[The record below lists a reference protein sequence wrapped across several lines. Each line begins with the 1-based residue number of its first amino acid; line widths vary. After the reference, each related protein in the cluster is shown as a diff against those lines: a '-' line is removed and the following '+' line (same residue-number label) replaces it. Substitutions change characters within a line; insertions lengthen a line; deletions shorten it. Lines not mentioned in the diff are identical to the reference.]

1 MDMSQNDVTGNEDDS
16 WDAIW
21 DSAGHITD
29 QGYEVEFAI
38 PFSSLRFPRASGPQT
53 WGIDALRVW
62 PRDQRYRL
70 GLNALP
76 RNKNCYLCNESKMV
90 GFDGV
95 TPGRNL
101 EFDPTLTANRTE
113 TRDDLDGQFDS
124 KSKAD
129 PGITFRWGVTPG
141 MTLNATINPDFSQ
154 VEADAAQL
162 SVNTQF
168 ALFYPEKRPFFLEG
182 ADLFD
187 TKINAVYTREI
198 ADPSWGLKLTGK
210 EGSNALGV
218 IVARDEVT
226 NFLLPGPQFSNLA
239 SVDESN
245 TSTIL
250 RYRRDLAGSG
260 SALGG
265 LFTSREGADY
275 HNRVAGVDGLF
286 RWNSSESVRVELLTS
301 DTLYPRT
308 LVTDFDQKSGTLR
321 GTAVRAAY
329 QHSTRNWMGYVNY
342 QGADDDFR
350 ADLGFIPQ
358 VGYHKGYGSLE
369 RYLYSDHG
377 EHWWTRFTYGMES
390 TWTYE
395 QHGGPLQQQVAPYI
409 SIAGPRQSFF
419 NVYLG
424 LGPSFYQGKRFER
437 TFVQMFAESQLTAS
451 FYANVEARVGQE
463 IDYANAQQGDLV
475 RALPFVRFDL
485 GRHVRLSLQH
495 NYETLDVK
503 GGKLFTANL
512 SDMRLTYQFNVR
524 SFVRL
529 VTQYFDLRRDPAL
542 YVAAVD
548 AHSKNLANQ
557 FLFSYKLNPQTVLF
571 LGYSD
576 NFVNNPQLDLKQ
588 TGRTVFF
595 KIGYAFVL

>member
-1 MDMSQNDVTGNEDDS
+1 
-16 WDAIW
+16 
-21 DSAGHITD
+21 
-29 QGYEVEFAI
+29 
-38 PFSSLRFPRASGPQT
+38 
-53 WGIDALRVW
+53 
-62 PRDQRYRL
+62 
-70 GLNALP
+70 
-76 RNKNCYLCNESKMV
+76 
-90 GFDGV
+90 
-95 TPGRNL
+95 
-101 EFDPTLTANRTE
+101 
-113 TRDDLDGQFDS
+113 
-124 KSKAD
+124 
-129 PGITFRWGVTPG
+129 

-198 ADPSWGLKLTGK
+198 ADPSSGLKLTGK
-210 EGSNALGV
+210 QGSNAIGV
-218 IVARDEVT
+218 IVARDAVT

-239 SVDESN
+239 SVDEPN

-265 LFTSREGADY
+265 LFTSREGTEY

-286 RWNSSESVRVELLTS
+286 RWADTEAVRIEILAS
-301 DTLYPRT
+301 DTLYPRS
-308 LVTDFDQKSGTLR
+308 LQTDFGQKAGTLR
-321 GTAVRAAY
+321 GTAVRAVY
-329 QHSTRNWMGYVNY
+329 QHIARDWMGLVQY
-342 QGADDDFR
+342 QGADEDFR

-358 VGYHKGYGSLE
+358 VGYRKGYGILE
-369 RYLYSDHG
+369 RYLYADHG
-377 EHWWTRFTYGMES
+377 EHWWTRFTYGVES

-395 QHGGPLQQQVAPYI
+395 QHGGPLQQQVGPYV
-409 SIAGPRQSFF
+409 SIAGPRQSYL
-419 NVYLG
+419 NAYLG
-424 LGPSFYQGKRFER
+424 LGPSYYQGRRFER
-437 TFVQMFAESQLTAS
+437 TFVQLFGEAQLSAQV
-451 FYANVEARVGQE
+451 YVNVESRIGQE
-463 IDYANAQQGDLV
+463 IDYANARQGDLV
-475 RALPFVRFDL
+475 RAIPYVRFDL
-485 GRHVRLSLQH
+485 GRHLRLSLQH

-503 GGKLFTANL
+503 GGKLYTANL
-512 SDMRLTYQFNVR
+512 SDMRLTYQLNVR

-529 VTQYFDLRRDPAL
+529 VTQYFDLERDPAL
-542 YVAAVD
+542 YGQAVD
-548 AHSKNLANQ
+548 AKSKNLANQ
-557 FLFSYKLNPQTVLF
+557 FLFSYKLNSQTVLF